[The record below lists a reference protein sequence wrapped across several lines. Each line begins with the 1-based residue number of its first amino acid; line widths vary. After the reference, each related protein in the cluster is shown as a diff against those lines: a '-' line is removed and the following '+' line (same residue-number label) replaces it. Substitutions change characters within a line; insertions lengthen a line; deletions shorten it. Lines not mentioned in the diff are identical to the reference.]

1 MELYPYQK
9 QYLANFP
16 ASGIMHAALGSGK
29 TAMSLIHW
37 RNTFS
42 KSTVTTYP
50 DGTQAR
56 RWAVFTHKL
65 LIVAPASKIRT
76 GDWQE
81 EAEQWLGAGIADSI
95 TYISYEKLRLNDS
108 KTSIPNWWQF
118 VARRNGGIVYD
129 IICDEAQAL
138 KNPQSKQAKAIFEI
152 KQSGGQF
159 IGLTGTPMSNGWI
172 DFAGYSKLFGFV
184 SGITQFKKTFCNITT
199 FGGFPR
205 IVGYNNIPVM
215 EQQWQ
220 SVSRTLTREQAL
232 ELPDRQFIG
241 KTITLSDK
249 ETKDYYTAKVA
260 RTTRTG
266 ELLDNPS
273 LLLNYLRQTNTGS
286 RLDALS
292 DVLEDTEE
300 NIIVFYNYISER
312 EAILKYIAKHH
323 KNKKVLRYDGKVHDT
338 LPKSDAQLKNIVL
351 VAHYK
356 SASTGLNLQWATVTV
371 YFSLT
376 YSYQEFEQSVGR
388 THRTGQSKKCVF
400 YLFKAKNTVDD
411 AIYQALRNKKDFSTK
426 LWEAE
431 QL

>member
-1 MELYPYQK
+1 VFEK
-9 QYLANFP
+9 
-16 ASGIMHAALGSGK
+16 
-29 TAMSLIHW
+29 
-37 RNTFS
+37 FS
-42 KSTVTTYP
+42 
-50 DGTQAR
+50 
-56 RWAVFTHKL
+56 
-65 LIVAPASKIRT
+65 
-76 GDWQE
+76 
-81 EAEQWLGAGIADSI
+81 QWLRDIYTNLFDSPVKEMVSPAMRKVFDNLLSREGRQPQKKATTKPVAKPEGERVKKTFTTKRVYEGAFRDEVKDALEKTGLYRNIEKRSEAKKRALDFVEKVGAVAAMDAVRSGDVEGAAR
-95 TYISYEKLRLNDS
+95 TYIANE
-108 KTSIPNWWQF
+108 
-118 VARRNGGIVYD
+118 
-129 IICDEAQAL
+129 AL
-138 KNPQSKQAKAIFEI
+138 KDLQRQLDKAVADGDTELAKAIAQEYQGLVQERSA
-152 KQSGGQF
+152 KLTSAGQESSALADAYQDPELAF
-159 IGLTGTPMSNGWI
+159 N
-172 DFAGYSKLFGFV
+172 AA
-184 SGITQFKKTFCNITT
+184 
-199 FGGFPR
+199 
-205 IVGYNNIPVM
+205 VM

-323 KNKKVLRYDGKVHDT
+323 KNKKVLRYDGKQHDT

-411 AIYQALRNKKDFSTK
+411 AIYQALRSKKDFSTA
-426 LWEAE
+426 LWASGLDNNE
-431 QL
+431 

>member
-1 MELYPYQK
+1 MKLYPYQER
-9 QYLANFP
+9 YLATFP
-16 ASGIMHAALGSGK
+16 TSGIMHAALGSGK

-37 RNTFS
+37 RN
-42 KSTVTTYP
+42 KNGWRNGYGEYEWGKP
-50 DGTQAR
+50 WQN
-56 RWAVFTHKL
+56 KL

-81 EAEQWLGAGIADSI
+81 EVENWLGTAANENI

-118 VARRNGGIVYD
+118 VAKRNGGIVYD

-184 SGITQFKKTFCNITT
+184 SGITEFKKTFCNITT
-199 FGGFPR
+199 FGGFPK

-220 SVSRTLTREQAL
+220 SISRTLTREQAL

-431 QL
+431 QYASNS

>member
-1 MELYPYQK
+1 MKTLYNFQELAIKDIPDR
-9 QYLANFP
+9 
-16 ASGIMHAALGSGK
+16 IVMHFGLGTGK
-29 TAMSLIHW
+29 TACSLMAW
-37 RNTFS
+37 QRANTGR
-42 KSTVTTYP
+42 P
-50 DGTQAR
+50 
-56 RWAVFTHKL
+56 L
-65 LIVAPASKIRT
+65 LIVAPASVIRGRFWEQEAKSFGVT
-76 GDWQE
+76 GD
-81 EAEQWLGAGIADSI
+81 I
-95 TYISYEKLRLNDS
+95 THISYEKLRLNDS
-108 KTSIPNWWQF
+108 KTMRPNWWKF
-118 VARRNGGIVYD
+118 VVRRNGGVTYD
-129 IICDEAQAL
+129 VICDEGHFC
-138 KNPQSKQAKAIFEI
+138 KNPQSKQSKAIYEI
-152 KQSGGQF
+152 THDSGG
-159 IGLTGTPMSNGWI
+159 ILYLLTGSPMSNGYI

-184 SGITQFKKTFCNITT
+184 SGITEFKKIFCNITT
-199 FGGFPR
+199 FGGFPK

-220 SVSRTLTREQAL
+220 SISRTLTREQAL

-411 AIYQALRNKKDFSTK
+411 AIYQALRSKKDFSTS
-426 LWEAE
+426 LWAKGLDNNE
-431 QL
+431 

>member
-1 MELYPYQK
+1 MQLYPYQEK
-9 QYLANFP
+9 YLASFP
-16 ASGIMHAALGSGK
+16 TSGIMHAALGSGK
-29 TAMSLIHW
+29 TAMSLVHW
-37 RNTFS
+37 QQRH
-42 KSTVTTYP
+42 
-50 DGTQAR
+50 R
-56 RWAVFTHKL
+56 L
-65 LIVAPASKIRT
+65 LIIAPASKIRT

-81 EAEQWLGAGIADSI
+81 EVERWLGHGEADTI

-108 KTSIPNWWQF
+108 KTSRPNWWQF
-118 VARRNGGIVYD
+118 VAKRNGGIVYD

-138 KNPQSKQAKAIFEI
+138 KNPQSKQAKAVFEI

-184 SGITQFKKTFCNITT
+184 SGITEFKKIFCNITT
-199 FGGFPR
+199 FGGFPK

-220 SVSRTLTREQAL
+220 SISRVLTREQAL

-241 KTITLSDK
+241 KTIHLNDK
-249 ETKDYYTAKVA
+249 ETKDYYTAK
-260 RTTRTG
+260 TTRMVQKTG
-266 ELLDNPS
+266 AFLDNPS
-273 LLLNYLRQTNTGS
+273 LLLNYLRQTSTGS

-300 NIIVFYNYISER
+300 NIVVFYNYISER
-312 EAILKYIAKHH
+312 EAILKHIAKHH

-351 VAHYK
+351 LAHYK

-376 YSYQEFEQSVGR
+376 YSYQEFEQSIGR

-411 AIYQALRNKKDFSTK
+411 AIYQALRSKKDFSTS
-426 LWEAE
+426 LWASG
-431 QL
+431 LDNNN

>member
-1 MELYPYQK
+1 MQLYEYQK
-9 QYLANFP
+9 QYLATFP
-16 ASGIMHAALGSGK
+16 TSGIMHAALGSGK
-29 TAMSLIHW
+29 TAMSLVHW
-37 RNTFS
+37 QQRH
-42 KSTVTTYP
+42 
-50 DGTQAR
+50 R
-56 RWAVFTHKL
+56 L

-81 EAEQWLGAGIADSI
+81 EVENWLGTAANENI

-108 KTSIPNWWQF
+108 KTSRPNWWQF
-118 VARRNGGIVYD
+118 VAKRNGGIVYD

-138 KNPQSKQAKAIFEI
+138 KNPQSKQAKAVFEI

-184 SGITQFKKTFCNITT
+184 SGITEFKKIFCNITT
-199 FGGFPR
+199 FGGFPK

-220 SVSRTLTREQAL
+220 SISRVLTREQAL

-241 KTITLSDK
+241 KTIHLNDK
-249 ETKDYYTAKVA
+249 ETKDYYTAK
-260 RTTRTG
+260 TTRMVQKTG
-266 ELLDNPS
+266 AFLDNPS
-273 LLLNYLRQTNTGS
+273 LLLNYLRQTSTGS

-300 NIIVFYNYISER
+300 NIVVFYNYISER
-312 EAILKYIAKHH
+312 EAILKHIAKHH

-338 LPKSDAQLKNIVL
+338 LPKSDAELKNIVL
-351 VAHYK
+351 LAHYK

-376 YSYQEFEQSVGR
+376 YSYQEFEQSIGR

-411 AIYQALRNKKDFSTK
+411 AIYQALRSKKDFSTK

-431 QL
+431 QYE

>member
-1 MELYPYQK
+1 MRLYPYQE

-16 ASGIMHAALGSGK
+16 TSGIMHAALGSGK
-29 TAMSLIHW
+29 TLMALAHW
-37 RNTFS
+37 QRHNKDFS
-42 KSTVTTYP
+42 RVLNDHWT
-50 DGTQAR
+50 GGQR
-56 RWAVFTHKL
+56 KL

-81 EAEQWLGAGIADSI
+81 EAENWFGNDAWTLRKI

-118 VARRNGGIVYD
+118 VAKRNGGIVYD

-138 KNPQSKQAKAIFEI
+138 KNPQSKQAKAVFEI

-184 SGITQFKKTFCNITT
+184 SGITEFKKTFCNITT
-199 FGGFPR
+199 FGGFPK

-220 SVSRTLTREQAL
+220 SISRTLTREQAL

-411 AIYQALRNKKDFSTK
+411 AIYQALRSKKDFSTA
-426 LWEAE
+426 LWASG
-431 QL
+431 LDNNK